1 MMLAFGEIHTGLLQ
15 NSTPLPQ
22 SRVAEVLSL
31 VEGER
36 VRRSERPFPYA
47 VSPDRI
53 EGVDCKLPTTSG
65 GAPRAI
71 GTVLSHAAV
80 VGGHIAQSSTHTRVV
95 EAGDARRQPW
105 SHYMASPGRL
115 ETITKADHEDIAA
128 GFVYATSKPAHIDIS
143 AITARTL
150 DAVQRSPVLDRNPA
164 VRTRRTRLRWTVVG
178 TDQPPANTTATFR
191 IASEDLRTM
200 EIAAAE
206 EDVPGVV
213 ALCEDLALHD
223 WLLTTLSTLLE
234 VTLTSNRS
242 RVEKMNRLRPAVDY
256 LLHLWMPGAR
266 IDETLVPVWQ
276 ALEHRPGFTRQWETS
291 VTRVRDQVT
300 LSTMELL
307 ELASVATRPA
317 PSRGRTRP

>member
-22 SRVAEVLSL
+22 SRMTEVLNL
-31 VEGER
+31 VEGEL

-53 EGVDCKLPTTSG
+53 EGVDCKLPTRSG
-65 GAPRAI
+65 TPPRAI
-71 GTVLSHAAV
+71 GTVLSHATV
-80 VGGHIAQSSTHTRVV
+80 IGGHIAQSSTHTNVV
-95 EAGDARRQPW
+95 AAEGPRRLPW

-115 ETITKADHEDIAA
+115 ETITEADHENLAA
-128 GFVYATSKPAHIDIS
+128 GFVHATSKPAHIDIS

-150 DAVQRSPVLDRNPA
+150 DAVQGSPVLDRKPA
-164 VRTRRTRLRWTVVG
+164 VRTRRTRLRWAVVG
-178 TDQPPANTTATFR
+178 TDAAPAHTTATFR

-206 EDVPGVV
+206 DDVPGVV

-223 WLLTTLSTLLE
+223 WLLTTLLNLLE

-242 RVEKMNRLRPAVDY
+242 RVEKMNRLRPAVDH

-300 LSTMELL
+300 LSTLELL
-307 ELASVATRPA
+307 ELASATPRPA
-317 PSRGRTRP
+317 PARGRTRP